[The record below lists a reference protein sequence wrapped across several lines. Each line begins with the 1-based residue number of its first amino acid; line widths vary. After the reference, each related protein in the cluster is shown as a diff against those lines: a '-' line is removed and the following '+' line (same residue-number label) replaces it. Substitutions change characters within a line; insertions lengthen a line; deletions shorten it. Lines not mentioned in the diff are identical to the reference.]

1 MVVPLIITLYNII
14 FSTAANIS
22 HQNAQLH
29 LLQGNHYIN
38 VDVVLDSLH
47 NFSLVG
53 SGANNTSTVIE
64 LMLYIFLNSHNK
76 LQ

>member
-1 MVVPLIITLYNII
+1 MNVTLYNII

-53 SGANNTSTVIE
+53 SGANNILV
-64 LMLYIFLNSHNK
+64 LVL
-76 LQ
+76 